1 MMDIDIVFA
10 NPKYLFL
17 LLILVPLIVWYIIKL
32 RKVQASFKMSS
43 GSAFQKAPKG
53 IRVYLRH
60 IPFLL
65 RLLAIAAVVV
75 VLARPQSV
83 NSSDITNSEGIDI
96 VMALDVSGT
105 MLAQDFTPTRLEAA
119 KKVAAEFINDRSN
132 DKIGLVVFAGESFT
146 QCPLTTDHRI
156 LLNLLNEVKYGF
168 IEDGTAIGLGLA
180 NSVNRLKDSQS
191 KSRVVILL
199 TDGSNNAGQIA
210 PLTAAELAAS
220 YGIRVYTVG
229 VGSRGT
235 ARAQYPTPGG
245 GTQTVNIPVDI
256 DERTLTEIA
265 SITGGEYYRATD
277 NTSLKGIYDKIDEME
292 KYHISVNTVTKR
304 KELYLPFAILALC
317 LVGLELLLRRT
328 LFRSIP

>member
-1 MMDIDIVFA
+1 MEFA

-17 LLILVPLIVWYIIKL
+17 LLLLIPLIVWYILKL
-32 RKVQASFKMSS
+32 RKVQATFKVSS
-43 GSAFQKAPKG
+43 AQPFKKMPASV
-53 IRVYLRH
+53 RVYLRH
-60 IPFLL
+60 VPFAL
-65 RLLAIAAVVV
+65 RVIALGLIVI

-105 MLAQDFTPTRLEAA
+105 MMAQDFTPNRLEAA
-119 KKVAAEFINDRSN
+119 KKVAAEFVNDRPN

-146 QCPLTTDHRI
+146 QCPLTVDHRI
-156 LLNLLNEVKYGF
+156 LLNLLSEVKYGM

-180 NSVNRLKDSQS
+180 NSVNRLKDSKS

-210 PLTAAELAAS
+210 PMTAAELAAS

-229 VGSRGT
+229 VGSRGSST
-235 ARAQYPTPGG
+235 MVDPRTGMSHR
-245 GTQTVNIPVDI
+245 IDVDI
-256 DERTLTEIA
+256 DERVLTEIA
-265 SITGGEYYRATD
+265 ATTGGEYYRATD
-277 NTSLKGIYDKIDEME
+277 NTSLKAIYDKIDEME

-317 LVGLELLLRRT
+317 LVGLELILRRT
-328 LFRSIP
+328 WLRSIP

>member
-1 MMDIDIVFA
+1 MEYA

-17 LLILVPLIVWYIIKL
+17 LLLLIPLIVWYIFKL
-32 RKVQASFKMSS
+32 RRMQASFKLSS
-43 GSAFQKAPKG
+43 GFGLKNAPTT

-60 IPFLL
+60 FPFLL
-65 RLLAIAAVVV
+65 RLAALALLIIVI
-75 VLARPQSV
+75 ARPQSV
-83 NSSDITNSEGIDI
+83 NSSDVSNSEGIDI

-105 MLAQDFTPTRLEAA
+105 MLAQDFSPTRLEAA

-132 DKIGLVVFAGESFT
+132 DRIGLVIFGGESFT
-146 QCPLTTDHRI
+146 QCPLTTDHRV
-156 LLNLLNEVKYGF
+156 LLNLLNEVKFGM

-180 NSVNRLKDSQS
+180 NSVNRLKDSKS

-235 ARAQYPTPGG
+235 SYANMMTPYGMQRAAVSGEF
-245 GTQTVNIPVDI
+245 

-265 SITGGEYYRATD
+265 SITKGTYFRATD
-277 NTSLKGIYDKIDEME
+277 ATSLKEVYDEIDQME
-292 KYHISVNTVTKR
+292 KTHISVNTVTKR
-304 KELYLPFAILALC
+304 KELYMPFAIFALALIAF
-317 LVGLELLLRRT
+317 ELILRRT
-328 LFRSIP
+328 LLRNIP